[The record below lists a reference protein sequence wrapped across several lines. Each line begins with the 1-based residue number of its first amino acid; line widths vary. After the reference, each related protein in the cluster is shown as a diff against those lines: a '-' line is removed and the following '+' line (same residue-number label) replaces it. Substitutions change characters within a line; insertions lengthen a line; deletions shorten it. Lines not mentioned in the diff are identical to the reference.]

1 MEVEEIL
8 GLILFGT
15 LRRLGAVLRR
25 RLLTGLAEIDFF
37 TGVFL
42 IFWIGL
48 ALHPNAQTPAANSDA
63 IDCV

>member
-42 IFWIGL
+42 IF
-48 ALHPNAQTPAANSDA
+48 
-63 IDCV
+63 